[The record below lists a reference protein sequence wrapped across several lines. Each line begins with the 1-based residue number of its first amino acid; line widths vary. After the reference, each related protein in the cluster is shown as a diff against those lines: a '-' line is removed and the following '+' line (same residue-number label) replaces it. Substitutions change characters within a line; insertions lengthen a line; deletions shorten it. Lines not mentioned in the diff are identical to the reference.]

1 MRDAGLLELMSV
13 QLVETKH
20 TVASYN
26 IMDLM
31 EVFPLPDAPI
41 NST

>member
-1 MRDAGLLELMSV
+1 MRDAGLLELRSV
-13 QLVETKH
+13 QLVEIKY
-20 TVASYN
+20 TVATYN